1 MKDDSIGM
9 KTRYVTVRVDYD
21 SDETWEITLEE
32 VKELF
37 KMMNNLK
44 RKAEI
49 VGIESELKT

>member
-49 VGIESELKT
+49 VGIESELKI

>member
-21 SDETWEITLEE
+21 SDETWDITLEE

-49 VGIESELKT
+49 VGIESELKI